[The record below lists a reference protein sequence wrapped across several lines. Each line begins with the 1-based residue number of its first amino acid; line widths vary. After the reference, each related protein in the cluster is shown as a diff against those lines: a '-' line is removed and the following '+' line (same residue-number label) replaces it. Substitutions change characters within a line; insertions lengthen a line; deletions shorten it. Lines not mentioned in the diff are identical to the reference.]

1 LVLWAREEVVAEIV
15 QALRVAAAAVA
26 AVVAVLA
33 SWATVRLAVAEY
45 LTELA
50 ARVALGEA
58 VAVAA
63 VAAAEETIMCMV
75 PMELVAQVSLFFA
88 GTINIGN

>member
-1 LVLWAREEVVAEIV
+1 MVLWAREEVVAEIV
-15 QALRVAAAAVA
+15 RALRVSAVAVA

-45 LTELA
+45 LTELV

-58 VAVAA
+58 VVAVAA
-63 VAAAEETIMCMV
+63 VAAEETIMCMV